1 MNARR
6 ARPNSIPWPPILL
19 VSLTMLA
26 IVLNIVAPL
35 EIGISG
41 TRSLGVILIAAALGI
56 DLWAMKTLNDSRTTI
71 LPNRGSSHLVTAG
84 PFRYSRNPI
93 YLANM
98 MLMAGMGLFL
108 SNGWFLALAPIDGV
122 LTHLLAVKREE
133 SHLIALFG
141 YEYETYCRKVRRWI

>member
-56 DLWAMKTLNDSRTTI
+56 DLWAMRTLHDSKTTI
-71 LPNRGSSHLVTAG
+71 MPTAARRTWSPNG

-98 MLMAGMGLFL
+98 VLMAGMGF
-108 SNGWFLALAPIDGV
+108 F
-122 LTHLLAVKREE
+122 R
-133 SHLIALFG
+133 
-141 YEYETYCRKVRRWI
+141 